1 MWRKEARVLDIH
13 KIKTLLKKAFTP
25 VTIMLVPH
33 SKSQPLNFRV
43 PFIGICAS
51 VVVCCFG
58 LVYIFSIAVNAF
70 EYSRMK
76 DKLNYYSKQFS
87 EMESTLFALKK
98 AETEFSRL
106 FSKGSKEKVLESV
119 DTVDT
124 GSLDIENLK
133 QQIKKTVDNVG
144 EIKEYLHIQRDI
156 FISTPRGFPVE
167 GGISSRFGNREN
179 PRNGEE
185 QFHTGIDISSA
196 QGSPVRA
203 TADGIVSFAGWN
215 GGSGNLVGLEHGHGY
230 STFYAHNKTI
240 SVRVGQKVKRGEV
253 ISYSGSTG
261 YSTGPHVH
269 YEIWKDGRPVDPNSY
284 REGGHNVS

>member
-1 MWRKEARVLDIH
+1 MLDIH
-13 KIKTLLKKAFTP
+13 KMKALLKKAFTP

-33 SKSQPLNFRV
+33 SKSEPLNFRI

-58 LVYIFSIAVNAF
+58 IVYIFSIAVNTL
-70 EYSRMK
+70 EYYRMK
-76 DKLNYYSKQFS
+76 EKLNYYSNQFS
-87 EMESTLFALKK
+87 EMQSTLFALKK
-98 AETEFSRL
+98 AETEFTRL
-106 FSKGSKEKVLESV
+106 FSKGSKEKILESV

-133 QQIKKTVDNVG
+133 QEIKKTIENVG
-144 EIKEYLHIQRDI
+144 DIKEYLQVQRDL
-156 FISTPRGFPVE
+156 FVSTPRGLPAE
-167 GGISSRFGNREN
+167 GGISSPFGNREN
-179 PRNGEE
+179 PRTGNG
-185 QFHTGIDISSA
+185 QFHTGIDISSN
-196 QGSPVRA
+196 QGSRVKA

-215 GGSGNLVGLEHGHGY
+215 GGSGNLVVLEHGHGY

-269 YEIWKDGRPVDPNSY
+269 YEIWRDGRPVDPNSY
-284 REGGHNVS
+284 RDGGRNVS